1 MIGYGAGAAQCRS
14 LHAGACCG
22 VIAGDGIFRG
32 WGYELSP
39 RALTATSGVI
49 EDRVARLDWEAVRA
63 SLDDRGYATT
73 PALLTAAECEDL
85 IALYDRREVFRNRV
99 VMERHGYGVG
109 EYKYFA
115 APLPAI
121 VASMRT
127 AFYER
132 LAPIGSDWMR
142 ALRLGEG
149 FPAGLDEFLGI
160 CGRAGQIK
168 PTPLLLR
175 YEAGGYNCMH
185 QDLYG
190 EVFFPLQM
198 TFVLSRREADF
209 SGGEFLLTEQRP
221 RAQSRGEAVT
231 LDRGEAIVFATRWRP
246 VRGARGYYRVNVR
259 HGVSRL
265 RTGRRVT
272 LGIIFHDAK

>member
-1 MIGYGAGAAQCRS
+1 METDSTMTDTLRS
-14 LHAGACCG
+14 ASARAERTD
-22 VIAGDGIFRG
+22 IMMKSGDIQNR
-32 WGYELSP
+32 
-39 RALTATSGVI
+39 I
-49 EDRVARLDWEAVRA
+49 EQLDWNAIRT

-73 PALLTAAECEDL
+73 SALLTPSECREL
-85 IALYDRREVFRNRV
+85 IALYDQREVFRNRV
-99 VMERHGYGVG
+99 VMERFGYGLG

-121 VASMRT
+121 VAAMRSV
-127 AFYER
+127 FYER
-132 LAPIGSDWMR
+132 LAPIASAWMR

-149 FPAGLDEFLGI
+149 FPDALNSFVEI
-160 CGRAGQIK
+160 CQRAGQSK
-168 PTPLLLR
+168 PTPLMLR
-175 YEAGGYNCMH
+175 YDAGGYNCMH

-190 EVFFPLQM
+190 EVYFPIQM

-221 RAQSRGEAVT
+221 RAQSRGEAIT
-231 LDRGEAIVFATRWRP
+231 LERGEAIIFATRWRP
-246 VRGARGYYRVNVR
+246 VQGTRGHYRVNVR

-265 RTGRRVT
+265 KTGQRFS